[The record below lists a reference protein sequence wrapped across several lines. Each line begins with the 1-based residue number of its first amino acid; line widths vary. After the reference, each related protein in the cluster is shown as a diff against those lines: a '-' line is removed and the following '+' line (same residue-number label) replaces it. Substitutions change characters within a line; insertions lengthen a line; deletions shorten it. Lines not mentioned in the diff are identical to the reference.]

1 MSSRVK
7 GPSVTKMTGIMSFR
21 VTGDSVTKIRGI

>member
-7 GPSVTKMTGIMSFR
+7 GPSVTKMTGTMSFR